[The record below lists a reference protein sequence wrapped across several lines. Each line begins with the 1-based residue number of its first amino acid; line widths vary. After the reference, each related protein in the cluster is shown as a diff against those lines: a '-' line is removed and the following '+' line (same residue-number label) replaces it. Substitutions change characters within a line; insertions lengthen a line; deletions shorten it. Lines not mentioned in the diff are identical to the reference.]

1 VNCRTRNI
9 DDVYSKYDCVDGLE
23 GFLKV
28 KIRKMKGRD
37 DN

>member
-1 VNCRTRNI
+1 VNCRTQNI

-23 GFLKV
+23 GFSQGEDQE
-28 KIRKMKGRD
+28 MKGRY